1 MTIEGIRRASNDF
14 TTDFFKLFDSVAKSD
29 DFSGADESEILGVE
43 EKYDIFAFVIG
54 EFDL

>member
-1 MTIEGIRRASNDF
+1 MTIESIRRASNDF
-14 TTDFFKLFDSVAKSD
+14 TTDFFKLFDSVAKSND
-29 DFSGADESEILGVE
+29 LGGADESEILGVE